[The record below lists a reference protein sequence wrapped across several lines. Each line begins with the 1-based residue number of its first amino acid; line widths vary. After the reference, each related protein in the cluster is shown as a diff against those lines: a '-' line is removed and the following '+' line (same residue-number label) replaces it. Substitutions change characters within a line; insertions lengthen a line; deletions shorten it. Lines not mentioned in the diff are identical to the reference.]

1 MRNISLIISATIST
15 IFGILHCF
23 FPWTFNWHNSFP
35 AQLNEAKNI
44 LFSLNWIVAFVLLG
58 MTVVAVSLLLQK
70 KARTRTEQI
79 VLWLFAGFFVL
90 RIVCGPLYFG
100 FSVVELVIW
109 ILCGITAAGFVIA
122 SCNGENVPITN

>member
-1 MRNISLIISATIST
+1 MRKISLIISALICS

-23 FPWTFNWHNSFP
+23 FPWTFDWHHSFP
-35 AQLNEAKNI
+35 PNLTQSKQI
-44 LFSLNWIVAFVLLG
+44 LFALNWITAYMLIGMAVVSISMMVLNK
-58 MTVVAVSLLLQK
+58 VIS
-70 KARTRTEQI
+70 RTEQI

-122 SCNGENVPITN
+122 SRNGENEPITN